1 VPSLWRH
8 ILVPNANCKL
18 LEIRDAN
25 EKLYEVHVGMVRG
38 SMMIFSYD
46 RRTTASFEKWVNF
59 FCCPLS
65 SSSFTF
71 PFHLR

>member
-25 EKLYEVHVGMVRG
+25 EKVYEVHVA
-38 SMMIFSYD
+38 MIGGHCF
-46 RRTTASFEKWVNF
+46 
-59 FCCPLS
+59 L
-65 SSSFTF
+65 
-71 PFHLR
+71 